1 MQEVLVVG
9 AGPTGLMLGCELL
22 RHGVRARVIDK
33 AAAPSP
39 LSKAIVVHA
48 RSLEVMEPLGVA
60 DELVAS
66 GLQVARVQLFGDG
79 RSIMQASF
87 EELDTRY
94 PFLLSIPQADTE
106 AILAR
111 RFLALGGRIERGVEL
126 AALNQDAGG
135 VDVLLR
141 SGGHAEKVRADWV
154 VGCDGA
160 HSVVR
165 KSVGLDFRGELF
177 EEPFMLADVRI
188 QWDVATD
195 AVTSFFSAA
204 GLLACFPMPGGRWR
218 LILSGAPDGEA
229 AVTLSDVE
237 FAVRER
243 TGHTA
248 MLSDAAWLA
257 RFRIHARQVE
267 RYRVGR
273 VLVAGDAA
281 HIHSPA
287 GGQGMNTGLQDAHN
301 LGWKLALVASGQ
313 AGDDLLD
320 SYHAERHAVGQS
332 LLRATDYATRAA
344 TLKNPVARVLRN
356 SVAGFLSTLE
366 VVQARIMRTTAELA
380 LSYDKSPIVGQHHGG
395 LLGSR
400 LGRDDTSDE
409 APTISA
415 HSAFMHGPAPG
426 ARAPDGYLYRADG
439 RRRLME
445 LVDHRH
451 TLLLFDGRAA
461 TLEGYQRLAAIA
473 RAIDARYAAL
483 VAVHVVLPGRDRP
496 LALDWNGSCLSDLD
510 GDLEDR
516 YGARA
521 ECMYLIRPDLYVG
534 FRSQPAE
541 LAPLLGH
548 LDIVLGPRA
557 TA

>member
-22 RHGVRARVIDK
+22 RHGLRPRLIDK
-33 AAAPSP
+33 SAAPSP

-60 DELVAS
+60 DELVAG

-111 RFLALGGRIERGVEL
+111 RFQALGGRVERGVEL
-126 AALNQDAGG
+126 AALSQDAEG

-141 SGGHAEKVRADWV
+141 SNGAVEKLRVGWV

-267 RYRVGR
+267 RYRVDR

-313 AGDDLLD
+313 ADEGLLD

-400 LGRDDTSDE
+400 LGRDDSEE

-415 HSAFMHGPAPG
+415 HSAFVHGPAPG
-426 ARAPDGYLYRADG
+426 ARAPDGYLYRPDG
-439 RRRLME
+439 RGRLME

-461 TLEGYQRLAAIA
+461 TPAGDQRLAAIA
-473 RAIDARYAAL
+473 RAIDARFAAL

-496 LALDWNGSCLSDLD
+496 LALDWTGSCLSDLD

-541 LAPLLGH
+541 LGPLLAH
-548 LDIVLGPRA
+548 LGRVLGSRGA
-557 TA
+557 A